1 MKRRMKVPID
11 VKDVCRLLETNQIPE
26 YMRKKLVFV
35 SNNLSDFYIGFNKIN
50 IGEEG
55 SISYKTIVKNVYIIS
70 KNIVLPVKRNNII
83 YRGWLTDRIPD
94 KVVIVLDTSEEYF
107 VLDEIERSS
116 YLLMGIFDKED
127 FIRQKNNL
135 DTVDNN
141 YDEFTSFI
149 EDREEDNNEQKFGN
163 TTEFD

>member
-35 SNNLSDFYIGFNKIN
+35 SNNLADFYIGFNKIN

-135 DTVDNN
+135 DTVDND

-149 EDREEDNNEQKFGN
+149 EDRKEEYNEQNFGN
-163 TTEFD
+163 TEQFN